1 MTFQVDPEVLLR
13 AGREAERVAS
23 RLRDAGAVL
32 DFGPT
37 ETHDSEALARLQRRI
52 HRLASRIGS
61 NGRNL
66 QAFVHDAE
74 AVDGHV
80 SLRLL
85 VLAGRWR

>member
-1 MTFQVDPEVLLR
+1 MTLHLDPVTLAR
-13 AGREAERVAS
+13 AGREAERAAAE
-23 RLRDAGAVL
+23 LRKAGALL

-37 ETHDSEALARLQRRI
+37 ETHDGEALARLQRRV

-61 NGRNL
+61 NGRTL
-66 QAFVHDAE
+66 QAFVRDAE